1 MRGLSKMMNYKS
13 IPSAQV
19 NLFDVH
25 ETQTDQIVMSGL
37 TSEAAKTATRHL
49 NMGGGFDGNTP
60 TFFLQQINHPT

>member
-1 MRGLSKMMNYKS
+1 MMNYKS
-13 IPSAQV
+13 IRSAQV

-25 ETQTDQIVMSGL
+25 ETQTDQIVRSGI

-60 TFFLQQINHPT
+60 TFFLQQIHRPTQK